1 MSEEKKPEAAKITTL
16 PSMEHT
22 FTLNVIG
29 NETKQAFDGTFTY
42 KRLNLGKRMEAN
54 KMEAR
59 LREERV
65 TLSTDVNR
73 YIEIISYLR
82 FGLVAFPDWWVKSNF
97 GLELYDANI
106 VVALNNECEKFENEW
121 NKKIQG
127 E

>member
-1 MSEEKKPEAAKITTL
+1 MAEVKITKL
-16 PSMEHT
+16 PNMEHT
-22 FTLNVIG
+22 FSINVIG
-29 NETKQAFDGTFTY
+29 NETKQVFDGTFTY

-65 TLSTDVNR
+65 TLAEDVNR

-82 FGLVAFPDWWVKSNF
+82 FGLTVVPDWWKNSNY
-97 GLELYDANI
+97 GLELFDVN
-106 VVALNNECEKFENEW
+106 VVTAINNECEKFEKEW
-121 NKKIQG
+121 NKQIQG